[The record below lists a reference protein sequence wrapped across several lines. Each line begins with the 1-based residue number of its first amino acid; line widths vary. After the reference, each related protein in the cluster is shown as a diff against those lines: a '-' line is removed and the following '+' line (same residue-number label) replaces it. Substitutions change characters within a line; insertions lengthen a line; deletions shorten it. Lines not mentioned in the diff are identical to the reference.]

1 MFSVRLDIWLDVVG
15 VRIPLA
21 NEIRFASRLLVQSLS
36 MMMRMLSFLRLFLAA
51 VLVMML
57 RVLVS
62 MFVRHRRRGIGA
74 MAHGVVG
81 RGRGRFRR

>member
-1 MFSVRLDIWLDVVG
+1 MFSVRLNIRLDVVG
-15 VRIPLA
+15 VRVPLA

-36 MMMRMLSFLRLFLAA
+36 MMMRMLSFLRLFVAA
-51 VLVMML
+51 VLMMML
-57 RVLVS
+57 PVLMS
-62 MFVRHRRRGIGA
+62 MFIRRRRRGIGA

>member
-1 MFSVRLDIWLDVVG
+1 MFSVRLDIRLNVVG
-15 VRIPLA
+15 VRVPLA

-36 MMMRMLSFLRLFLAA
+36 MMMRMLSFLRLFVAA
-51 VLVMML
+51 VLMMML
-57 RVLVS
+57 PVLMS
-62 MFVRHRRRGIGA
+62 MFIRRRRRGIGA